1 MRTAIRNTTIV
12 TADAGR
18 TVHHDATLVI
28 EDDRIAAID
37 PTNRASASPGTEVID
52 GRGKAVFPGLAN
64 CHTHLHLTH
73 SRGIQEDFGFPSTLR
88 FPATVAAFMSGEE
101 LAVFAAL
108 GATEAIRSGTTGLI
122 EIGFDVP
129 GYAAAIVPSG
139 LRLVLAQ
146 SASDVVVDA
155 VATSAMFSPARADA
169 SLQRVADLI
178 ERWHGAEGGRVTC
191 AVAAHAPEACSPEL
205 LRAARALAEA
215 RRLRYTIHLGQ
226 SRWEVEQVMRR
237 RGVRPTEYLFQNDFL
252 GPDLIAAH
260 CRFMAPSEV
269 ALLGQSRAFVSHNA
283 AMAARRA
290 AAPPIQALAAAGCT
304 IAMGSD
310 NMAEDM
316 VEVMR
321 TGLFLERVIRQDAQA
336 PQPEDVLEWAARN
349 GARALGH
356 GEIAGS
362 LEVGRKADLFV
373 VSARRPH
380 LVPAVRIV
388 SAFVHNGQA
397 GDVEAV
403 MVDGR
408 WVMREGKVLTL
419 DEKDIVERAEAIGQ
433 RAWRQLVEKYPDVPF
448 PVRLPPGDAGRFR
461 GGAT

>member
-12 TADAGR
+12 TADPAR

-28 EDDRIAAID
+28 EDGRIAGVD
-37 PTNRASASPGTEVID
+37 PTNHMAERPGTDVID
-52 GRGKAVFPGLAN
+52 GRGKAVFPGLSN
-64 CHTHLHLTH
+64 CHTHLRLTH
-73 SRGIQEDFGFPSTLR
+73 SRGIQEDFDFPSTLR
-88 FPATVAAFMSGEE
+88 FPTTVAAFLSEEE

-108 GATEAIRSGTTGLI
+108 GAIEAIRSGTTGLV

-129 GYAAAIVPSG
+129 AYAAIIAASG

-146 SASDVVVDA
+146 SASDVVADA
-155 VATSAMFSPARADA
+155 AASAMVSPARADA
-169 SLQRVADLI
+169 SLSRVAALI

-191 AVAAHAPEACSPEL
+191 CVAAHAPEACSPEL
-205 LRAARALAEA
+205 LRAARALAES
-215 RRLRYTIHLGQ
+215 RGTRYTIHLNQ
-226 SRWEVEQVMRR
+226 SRWEVEQVLRR
-237 RGVRPTEYLFQNDFL
+237 RGVRPTEYLFQSDFL
-252 GPDLIAAH
+252 GPELIAAH

-269 ALLGQSRAFVSHNA
+269 ALLGQSRAYVSHNA

-321 TGLFLERVIRQDAQA
+321 TGLFMERVIRQDAQS

-349 GARALGH
+349 GARALGL

-362 LEVGRKADLFV
+362 LEVGKKADLFV
-373 VSARRPH
+373 VDARKPN

-388 SAFVHNGQA
+388 SAFVHNGQGA
-397 GDVEAV
+397 DVESV

-408 WVMREGKVLTL
+408 WIMRDRKILTL
-419 DEKDIVERAEAIGQ
+419 DEADIVARAEAIGQ
-433 RAWRQLVEKYPDVPF
+433 RTWRQLVEKYPDVPF
-448 PVRLPPGDAGRFR
+448 PIRLPR
-461 GGAT
+461 GGGA

>member
-1 MRTAIRNTTIV
+1 MPIAIRNTTIV

-18 TVHHDATLVI
+18 TVHHDATLVV
-28 EDDRIAAID
+28 DGDRIAAID
-37 PTNRASASPGTEVID
+37 PTNRQPLPPGAEVVD
-52 GRGKAVFPGLAN
+52 GRGKAVFPGLSN

-88 FPATVAAFMSGEE
+88 FPATVAAFMSKEE
-101 LAVFAAL
+101 LAVFAVL
-108 GATEAIRSGTTGLI
+108 GAVEAIRSGTTGLI

-129 GYAAAIVPSG
+129 DYAAAIVPSG

-146 SASDVVVDA
+146 SASDVVADA
-155 VATSAMFSPARADA
+155 VATSAMFSPARGDA
-169 SLQRVADLI
+169 SLQRVVDLVDK
-178 ERWHGAEGGRVTC
+178 WHGAERGRITC
-191 AVAAHAPEACSPEL
+191 GVAAHAPEACSPEL
-205 LRAARALAEA
+205 LRAARALAES
-215 RRLRYTIHLGQ
+215 RRLRCTIHLNQ

-237 RGVRPTEYLFQNDFL
+237 RGVRPTEYLFQSDFL
-252 GPDLIAAH
+252 GPDLVAAH

-269 ALLGQSRAFVSHNA
+269 ALLGQSGAFVSHNA

-290 AAPPIQALAAAGCT
+290 SSPPIQALAASGCT

-321 TGLFLERVIRQDAQA
+321 TGLFTERVARQDARS

-373 VSARRPH
+373 VDARRAN

-388 SAFVHNGQA
+388 SAFVHNGQPA
-397 GDVEAV
+397 DIEAV

-408 WVMREGKVLTL
+408 WLMRDRKVLTV
-419 DEKDIVERAEAIGQ
+419 DEPDIVARAEAIGQ
-433 RAWRQLVEKYPDVPF
+433 RVWRQLVDRYPDVPF
-448 PVRLPPGDAGRFR
+448 PIRVPGPAR
-461 GGAT
+461 

>member
-1 MRTAIRNTTIV
+1 MRTAIRNTTVV

-18 TVHHDATLVI
+18 TIHHDATLVI
-28 EDDRIAAID
+28 ENDRITAID
-37 PTNRASASPGTEVID
+37 PTNRAADLPGTEVID
-52 GRGKAVFPGLAN
+52 GRGKAVFPGLSN

-88 FPATVAAFMSGEE
+88 FPTTVAAFMGAEE

-108 GATEAIRSGTTGLI
+108 GAVEAIRCGTTGLI

-129 GYAAAIVPSG
+129 DYAAAIVPSG

-146 SASDVVVDA
+146 SASDVVADPM
-155 VATSAMFSPARADA
+155 ATSRMFSPARADA

-178 ERWHGAEGGRVTC
+178 DRWHGAEGGRITC
-191 AVAAHAPEACSPEL
+191 CVAAHAPEACSPDL
-205 LRAARALAEA
+205 LRACRTLAESK
-215 RRLRYTIHLGQ
+215 RTRYTIHLNQ

-237 RGVRPTEYLFQNDFL
+237 RGVRPTEYLFQSDFL
-252 GPDLIAAH
+252 GPELIAAH
-260 CRFMAPSEV
+260 CRFMAPSEI

-290 AAPPIQALAAAGCT
+290 ATPPIQALAAGGCT
-304 IAMGSD
+304 IALGSD

-321 TGLFLERVIRQDAQA
+321 TGLFMERVIREDPQS
-336 PQPEDVLEWAARN
+336 PQPEDVLEWAALN
-349 GARALGH
+349 GARGLGH
-356 GEIAGS
+356 GTIGGS
-362 LEVGRKADLFV
+362 LEVGKKADLFIV
-373 VSARRPH
+373 DARRPN

-388 SAFVHNGQA
+388 SAFVHNGQGA
-397 GDVEAV
+397 DVEAV

-408 WVMREGKVLTL
+408 WLMRDRKVLTL
-419 DEKDIVERAEAIGQ
+419 DEPDIVARAEKIGQ
-433 RAWRQLVEKYPDVPF
+433 RAWRQLVEKHPEVPF
-448 PVRLPPGDAGRFR
+448 PIRLPK
-461 GGAT
+461 GGSA

>member
-1 MRTAIRNTTIV
+1 MRTVIRDTTIV
-12 TADAGR
+12 SADAGR

-28 EDDRIAAID
+28 EDDRIVAVD
-37 PTNRASASPGTEVID
+37 PTNQAENPAGTDVID
-52 GRGKAVFPGLAN
+52 GRGKAVLPGLSN

-88 FPATVAAFMSGEE
+88 FPATVAAFMSQEE
-101 LAVFAAL
+101 VAVFAAL
-108 GATEAIRSGTTGLI
+108 GAIEAIRSGTTGLI

-129 GYAAAIVPSG
+129 SYAAVIVGSG

-146 SASDVVVDA
+146 SCSDVVGDA
-155 VATSAMFSPARADA
+155 VASSAMFSPARTDA
-169 SLQRVADLI
+169 SLQRVAEMI
-178 ERWHGAEGGRVTC
+178 ERWHGAEGGRITC
-191 AVAAHAPEACSPEL
+191 CVAAHAPEACSPDL
-205 LRAARALAEA
+205 LHAARALAES
-215 RRLRYTIHLGQ
+215 RRTRYTIHLCQ
-226 SRWEVEQVMRR
+226 SRWEIEQVMQR

-290 AAPPIQALAAAGCT
+290 AAPPVQALAAAGCT

-321 TGLFLERVIRQDAQA
+321 TGLFMERVARQDAES

-356 GEIAGS
+356 GQIAGS
-362 LEVGRKADLFV
+362 LEVGKKADLFIV
-373 VSARRPH
+373 DARRPN
-380 LVPAVRIV
+380 LVPTVRIV

-397 GDVEAV
+397 ADVEAV

-408 WVMREGKVLTL
+408 WLMRDRKVLTL
-419 DEKDIVERAEAIGQ
+419 DENDIVTRAEAIGQ
-433 RAWRQLVEKYPDVPF
+433 RVWRQLVEKYPDVPF
-448 PVRLPPGDAGRFR
+448 PIPLPR
-461 GGAT
+461 GGAV